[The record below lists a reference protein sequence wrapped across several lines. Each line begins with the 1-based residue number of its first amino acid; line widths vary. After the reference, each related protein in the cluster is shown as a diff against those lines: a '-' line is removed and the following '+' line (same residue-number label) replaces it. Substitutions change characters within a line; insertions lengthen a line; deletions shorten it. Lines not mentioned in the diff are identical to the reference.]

1 MKNIGYFNGCEC
13 KECLEFWIE
22 RVMYMRKI
30 IPFVIIMMI
39 LILSSVG
46 YTPPNNK
53 GVTLQLSGSY
63 TAPSNKNT
71 ILMLDE
77 GTVSPPNVTIT
88 KTAVP
93 LILNINAEDD

>member
-1 MKNIGYFNGCEC
+1 
-13 KECLEFWIE
+13 
-22 RVMYMRKI
+22 
-30 IPFVIIMMI
+30 MMV

-46 YTPPNNK
+46 YTPPDNK

-71 ILMLDE
+71 ILLLDE
-77 GTVSPPNVTIT
+77 GAVSPPNVTAIT